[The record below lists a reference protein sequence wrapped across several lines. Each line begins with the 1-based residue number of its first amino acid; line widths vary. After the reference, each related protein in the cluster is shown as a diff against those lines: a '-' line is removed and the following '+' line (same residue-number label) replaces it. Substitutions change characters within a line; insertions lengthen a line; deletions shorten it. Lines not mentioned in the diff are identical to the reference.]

1 MNLFVYGTLLTVAEH
16 EMGTLLRANS
26 TFVGSGSIRARLYV
40 IDDPDD
46 PGQNSYPGAL
56 PAADPKDRV
65 WGDIYQVKSPETVLP
80 AFDAYEACSPDWPEP
95 HEFMLRKV
103 PVLLEDGTEI
113 AAHTYLYTWDVTT
126 AQHVPSGRWT
136 QVARDVR

>member
-1 MNLFVYGTLLTVAEH
+1 M
-16 EMGTLLRANS
+16 
-26 TFVGSGSIRARLYV
+26 
-40 IDDPDD
+40 
-46 PGQNSYPGAL
+46 
-56 PAADPKDRV
+56 

-103 PVLLEDGTEI
+103 PVLLEEGTEI
-113 AAHTYLYTWDVTT
+113 AAHTYLYTWDVTN